1 MSSSRSI
8 ALALICAA
16 CGSPR
21 TEPPLDGG
29 GGSDSGFDPVFDGG
43 PPGDAGVLD
52 RDGAVRPVE
61 TCGSGELSVGHAL
74 AGFGELFIGRATH
87 AAVQQSTGRIV
98 ALPANVSPAL
108 SRLTYVEL
116 EPEDSMEEHDAT
128 VHTAIVAGEAPA
140 GEIYYTVYLASL
152 DRFVLLTLEREPFRY
167 ALYALDLHETR
178 ADFTKLEEV
187 GTPGGEGP
195 IFTGMYAA
203 GGARLAVVRAA
214 TELYYVDL
222 AGDRAT
228 WSGPMTPFGD
238 PSISVT
244 TQVAVDGRLL
254 GWGRRTFDPVTHAEG
269 FEPRLYE
276 IALAPGGAI
285 ELPLGPGG
293 PMPTMGPGAFLPF
306 IAYDDV
312 LRRVLVTSELVEM
325 HPIFGMLRRPILYA
339 YDRDLSRWTMLADN
353 FYAQS
358 FGYGTPY
365 AMHSASHRAFGRA
378 GEGLTALDTETGELA
393 DLVFDGHPGP
403 SESVTATALDDGRIA
418 AITRGGSIVAID
430 PSRADARWE
439 ILGET
444 KIPDAIRSEPSVAYD
459 ATTSSLLVFGGT
471 ASFPGMPSAALH
483 RVALDGTSIAE
494 EPIAGGPPA
503 RFGHGAIVHE
513 GSMYIVGG
521 GHGVDGT
528 IEQHGDVWAL
538 DLGARTWRRVTG
550 VRPRSRM
557 ALGVI
562 DGELWIVGGLRYGD
576 AFDVEFVD
584 EVEAIDLATGAV
596 RTVATSGEPPTHFA
610 STVRL
615 GNGFASFDLGDD
627 TLDGTGARLRYL
639 DAAAGTWRDLGACF
653 VDRVVYGLTG
663 VELGTTSYLVGPHV
677 IELRAA
683 E

>member
-1 MSSSRSI
+1 MSSRSI

-21 TEPPLDGG
+21 TEAPLDGG
-29 GGSDSGFDPVFDGG
+29 GRSDAGLDPRFDGG
-43 PPGDAGVLD
+43 PPGDAGALD

-61 TCGSGELSVGHAL
+61 TCGSGEISVGHAL
-74 AGFGELFIGRATH
+74 AGFGELFIGRATY
-87 AAVQQSTGRIV
+87 AAVQQPTGRIV

-116 EPEDSMEEHDAT
+116 ERDDSMAEYDAS
-128 VHTAIVAGEAPA
+128 VHTAIVAGDAPA
-140 GEIYYTVYLASL
+140 GEIYYTVYLPSL
-152 DRFVLLTLEREPFRY
+152 DRFVLLTLERDPFRY
-167 ALYALDLHETR
+167 ALYALDLHDTR
-178 ADFTKLEEV
+178 ADFVKLTET

-203 GGARLAVVRAA
+203 GGARIAIVRAA

-222 AGDRAT
+222 AGDGAT

-244 TQVAVDGRLL
+244 THDATDGRLL

-276 IALAPGGAI
+276 IPLAPGGAI
-285 ELPLGPGG
+285 ELPAGFGG

-312 LRRVLVTSELVEM
+312 LRRVLVTSDLVEM
-325 HPIFGMLRRPILYA
+325 HPVFGMLRRPVLYA
-339 YDRDLSRWTMLADN
+339 FDRDLSRWTMLADN
-353 FYAQS
+353 FYANG
-358 FGYGTPY
+358 FAYGTPY
-365 AMHSASHRAFGRA
+365 AMHSASHRAFGRSS
-378 GEGLTALDTETGELA
+378 EGLMALDTETGEFA
-393 DLVFDGHPGP
+393 DLVLDGHPGP
-403 SESVTATALDDGRIA
+403 SEGVTATALDDGRIA
-418 AITRGGSIVAID
+418 AVTRGGSIIAID
-430 PSRADARWE
+430 PSRAGARWE
-439 ILGET
+439 LMSDM
-444 KIPDAIRSEPSVAYD
+444 KIADTIRSEPSVVYD

-471 ASFPGMPSAALH
+471 SSFPGMPSAALY
-483 RVALDGTSIAE
+483 RVALDGTSITE
-494 EPIAGGPPA
+494 ETLTGGPPA
-503 RFGHGAIVHE
+503 RFGHGAIVHDAT
-513 GSMYIVGG
+513 MYVVGG
-521 GHGVDGT
+521 SNAVESVV
-528 IEQHGDVWAL
+528 EQHGDVWAL
-538 DLGARTWRRVTG
+538 DLAARTWRRVAG

-576 AFDVEFVD
+576 GFDVDFVS
-584 EVEAIDLATGAV
+584 EVEAVDLATGTV
-596 RTVATSGEPPTHFA
+596 RTVATSGASPRWFA

-615 GNGFASFDLGDD
+615 GQGFASFDLVDD
-627 TLDGTGARLRYL
+627 TLDGGGARLYYL
-639 DAAAGTWRDLGACF
+639 DATGGSWRDLGACF

-683 E
+683 D